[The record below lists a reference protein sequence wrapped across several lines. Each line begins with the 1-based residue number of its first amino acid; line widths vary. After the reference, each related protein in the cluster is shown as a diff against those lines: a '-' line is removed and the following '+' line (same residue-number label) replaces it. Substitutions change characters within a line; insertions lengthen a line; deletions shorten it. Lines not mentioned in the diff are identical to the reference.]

1 MGKAGA
7 PEGVGYR
14 NIDVTHFTKFY
25 NINQLPRYAIIP
37 PMSYGVL
44 NNNMMGVV
52 RLDRGYVIYI
62 TGENLTILLY
72 TFILVLSSHLR
83 NKVKNFKTLDKLY
96 KYYYN
101 KDMATNYL
109 AETKDRQLTEKQ
121 EAFLGHLVET
131 GGDFKKSAEL
141 AGYSGNHYQVLQS
154 LKEEVV
160 DLASNVLAREAPK
173 AAFKIIE
180 VMKSDKPIP
189 QANYKLQA
197 AQTILDRVGVAKTD
211 RLEVNHNAGGGIFIL
226 PEKKAIDIVAE
237 DGDYED
243 ISD

>member
-1 MGKAGA
+1 
-7 PEGVGYR
+7 
-14 NIDVTHFTKFY
+14 
-25 NINQLPRYAIIP
+25 
-37 PMSYGVL
+37 MSYGVL

-52 RLDRGYVIYI
+52 RLDRVYVIYI

-141 AGYSGNHYQVLQS
+141 AGYSGNHYQVLKS

-160 DLASNVLAREAPK
+160 DLAQNVLAREAPT

-180 VMKSDKPIP
+180 VLKSDRPIP

-197 AQTILDRVGVAKTD
+197 AQTILDRVGVSKTD
-211 RLEVNHNAGGGIFIL
+211 RIDVNHNTGGGIFIL
-226 PEKKAIDIVAE
+226 PEKKAIDIT

-243 ISD
+243 ISPTD

>member
-1 MGKAGA
+1 
-7 PEGVGYR
+7 
-14 NIDVTHFTKFY
+14 
-25 NINQLPRYAIIP
+25 
-37 PMSYGVL
+37 MS
-44 NNNMMGVV
+44 
-52 RLDRGYVIYI
+52 
-62 TGENLTILLY
+62 
-72 TFILVLSSHLR
+72 
-83 NKVKNFKTLDKLY
+83 
-96 KYYYN
+96 
-101 KDMATNYL
+101 NYL
-109 AETKDRQLTEKQ
+109 TEKKDRTLTEKQ
-121 EAFLGHLVET
+121 ESFLGHLVET
-131 GGDFKKSAEL
+131 QGDFKKSAEL

-160 DLASNVLAREAPK
+160 DLASNVLAREAPL

-180 VMKSDKPIP
+180 VMRSDKPIP

-197 AQTILDRVGVAKTD
+197 AQSILDRVGVSKTD

>member
-1 MGKAGA
+1 
-7 PEGVGYR
+7 
-14 NIDVTHFTKFY
+14 
-25 NINQLPRYAIIP
+25 
-37 PMSYGVL
+37 
-44 NNNMMGVV
+44 
-52 RLDRGYVIYI
+52 
-62 TGENLTILLY
+62 
-72 TFILVLSSHLR
+72 
-83 NKVKNFKTLDKLY
+83 
-96 KYYYN
+96 
-101 KDMATNYL
+101 
-109 AETKDRQLTEKQ
+109 
-121 EAFLGHLVET
+121 VET
-131 GGDFKKSAEL
+131 QGDFKKSAEL

-160 DLASNVLAREAPK
+160 DLASNVLAREAPL

-180 VMKSDKPIP
+180 VMRSDKPIP

-197 AQTILDRVGVAKTD
+197 AQTILDRVGVSKTD